1 MAKEDLAQTLLKGL
15 DVLECV
21 AASEDSISAVS
32 VAERTGISRPTAYR
46 LLITLEEK
54 GYVTRDNSS
63 TFKMGSSI
71 MKLCK
76 NELDKHELTEIAKPS
91 LKELCD
97 TIGETSILSILSG
110 TDVINIA
117 RVESSRTIKI
127 ESKVGSITPA
137 YCTATGKA
145 ILAFLEP
152 SKRNALISKMDF
164 IQRTT
169 KTINNPQKFQ
179 NHLKQVKAQG
189 YAVDDHEYDEEMKCV
204 SAPIFNMN
212 GKVIAAVGFSG
223 VAFRVEKL
231 DQNEIVRQ
239 VVNAASEISMKLG
252 YKK

>member
-1 MAKEDLAQTLLKGL
+1 MVKEDLAQTLLKGL

-21 AASEDSISAVS
+21 AASKDPISAIS

-54 GYVTRDNSS
+54 GYVIRDSSS
-63 TFKMGSSI
+63 TFKIGSSI

-76 NELDKHELTEIAKPS
+76 NELDKHELTEIARPS
-91 LKELCD
+91 LQKLCEA
-97 TIGETSILSILSG
+97 IGETSILSILSG

-117 RVESSRTIKI
+117 RFESPKTIKI

-152 SKRNALISKMDF
+152 FKRNDLISKMEF
-164 IQRTT
+164 IRRTGN
-169 KTINNPQKFQ
+169 TITSALELQT
-179 NHLKQVKAQG
+179 HLKQVKTQG
-189 YAVDDHEYDEEMKCV
+189 YAIDDHEYDDEMKCI
-204 SAPIFNMN
+204 SAPVFDMN
-212 GKVIAAVGFSG
+212 GKVIAALGFSG

-231 DQNEIVRQ
+231 HQEEIIRQ
-239 VVNAASEISMKLG
+239 VVDAANEVSIKLG

>member
-1 MAKEDLAQTLLKGL
+1 MGKDDLAQTLLKGL

-21 AASEDSISAVS
+21 AASKEPISAVS

-46 LLITLEEK
+46 LLISLEEK
-54 GYVTRDNSS
+54 GYVTRESSS
-63 TFKMGSSI
+63 TFKIGSSV

-76 NELDKHELTEIAKPS
+76 NELDKHELTEIARPS
-91 LKELCD
+91 LKKLCEA
-97 TIGETSILSILSG
+97 IGETSILSILSG

-145 ILAFLEP
+145 ILAFMEP
-152 SKRNALISKMDF
+152 IKRDEIIARMNF
-164 IQRTT
+164 VQRTGH
-169 KTINNPQKFQ
+169 TISSASALQT
-179 NHLKQVKAQG
+179 HLERVKAQG
-189 YAVDDHEYDEEMKCV
+189 YAVDDHEYDDEMKCI
-204 SAPIFNMN
+204 SAPVFDMN
-212 GKVIAAVGFSG
+212 GKVIAAIGFSG

-231 DQNEIVRQ
+231 DQNEIVRK
-239 VVNAASEISMKLG
+239 VVDAASEVSAKLG